1 VYQVAHDWP
10 QLAMGKA
17 LAENNAGDVRPQL
30 PLLLVVMLGPP
41 LVAVWAVGI
50 GWLLRRE
57 RRGTVGFLAIGL
69 AALVA
74 FTFVSGAQPHYPVH
88 LLSVAFGAGCI
99 PVSAWLARR
108 RVWQAVAVALL
119 LVNAAVSLTLA
130 LPLVPIATVGGTPVP
145 VISPL
150 VGDQVGW
157 PRYVEQVAAAYRS
170 AGQPAPTAVIASN
183 YGEAGAVARFGV
195 PLGLPAPVSGQN
207 GLYELG
213 GPPEGTE
220 AVVIVGYQ
228 LDDVRDGFGSCE
240 VVDRLDNGVGV
251 DNEEQGAPVAV
262 CREPRMPW
270 SALWPRFRHL
280 D

>member
-1 VYQVAHDWP
+1 
-10 QLAMGKA
+10 
-17 LAENNAGDVRPQL
+17 
-30 PLLLVVMLGPP
+30 
-41 LVAVWAVGI
+41 
-50 GWLLRRE
+50 
-57 RRGTVGFLAIGL
+57 
-69 AALVA
+69 
-74 FTFVSGAQPHYPVH
+74 
-88 LLSVAFGAGCI
+88 VAFGAGCI

-170 AGQPAPTAVIASN
+170 AGQPAPTAVITSN
-183 YGEAGAVARFGV
+183 YGEAGAVARFGGQ
-195 PLGLPAPVSGQN
+195 LGLPAPVSGQN

-262 CREPRMPW
+262 CREPRMLW